1 MVIVYPEE
9 EAGTTGIAE
18 SIEKPRSNNRIPLM
32 TPILDEI
39 PQRRR
44 TKRIKMPRS
53 RQIKRSSP
61 PGGLAQFRVPS
72 QPVPDMPQENWHQN
86 AFHQM
91 FGGGDQIWGW
101 KNEPVE
107 LNETITSGDGLIKGT
122 EKLSDK
128 DSERRTAQMFGF

>member
-9 EAGTTGIAE
+9 EGGKTGIAE
-18 SIEKPRSNNRIPLM
+18 SIEKSRSDNTIPLM
-32 TPILDEI
+32 GPPQNI
-39 PQRRR
+39 PPRIK
-44 TKRIKMPRS
+44 TKRIKM
-53 RQIKRSSP
+53 IKRQPQTRTSP
-61 PGGLAQFRVPS
+61 PSGLAQFRMPA

-107 LNETITSGDGLIKGT
+107 LNETITSGEGLIKGT
-122 EKLSDK
+122 ERLSDK